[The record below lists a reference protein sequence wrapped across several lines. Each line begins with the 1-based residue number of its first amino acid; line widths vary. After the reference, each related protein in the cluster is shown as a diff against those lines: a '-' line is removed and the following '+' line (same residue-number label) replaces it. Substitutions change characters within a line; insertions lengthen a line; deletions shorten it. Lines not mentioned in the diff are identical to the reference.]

1 MKENNKLKSFLLS
14 KDADADLDDIFDYTE
29 AEHGFNQAVKY
40 LSDLDNL
47 FGQLVKNPNLGKERK
62 EIKKGIYSIVE
73 QEHIIF
79 YEIRVEYILIA
90 RVLHGRRDIP
100 KFIK

>member
-1 MKENNKLKSFLLS
+1 MGNNKLKSFLLS
-14 KDADADLDDIFDYTE
+14 NDADADLDKIFDYTE
-29 AEHGFNQAVKY
+29 AEHDFNQAVKY
-40 LSDLDNL
+40 FSDLDNL
-47 FGQLVKNPNLGKERK
+47 FEQLVKNPNLGKERK
-62 EIKKGIYSIVE
+62 EIRKSIYSIVE

-79 YEIRVEYILIA
+79 YEIREEYVLIA

>member
-1 MKENNKLKSFLLS
+1 MGNNKLKSFLLS
-14 KDADADLDDIFDYTE
+14 NDADADLDEIFDYTE

-47 FGQLVKNPNLGKERK
+47 FEQLVKNPNLGKERK
-62 EIKKGIYSIVE
+62 EIRKSIYSIVE

-79 YEIRVEYILIA
+79 YEIREEYVLIA

>member
-1 MKENNKLKSFLLS
+1 MGNNKLKSFLLS
-14 KDADADLDDIFDYTE
+14 NDADADLDKIFDYTE

-47 FGQLVKNPNLGKERK
+47 FEQLVKNPNLGKERK
-62 EIKKGIYSIVE
+62 EIRKSIYSIVE

-79 YEIRVEYILIA
+79 YEIREEYVLIA

>member
-1 MKENNKLKSFLLS
+1 MANDKLKSFLLS
-14 KDADADLDDIFDYTE
+14 NDADADLDGIFDYTE

-47 FGQLVKNPNLGKERK
+47 FEQLVKNPNLGKERK
-62 EIKKGIYSIVE
+62 EIKKGVYSIVE

-79 YEIRVEYILIA
+79 YEIQEEFILIT

>member
-1 MKENNKLKSFLLS
+1 MGNDKLKSFLLS
-14 KDADADLDDIFDYTE
+14 NDADADLDEIFDYTE

-47 FGQLVKNPNLGKERK
+47 FEQLVKTPNLGKERK

-79 YEIRVEYILIA
+79 YEIREEYILIA
-90 RVLHGRRDIP
+90 RVLHGSRDIP
-100 KFIK
+100 KFIE

>member
-1 MKENNKLKSFLLS
+1 MCNDKLKSFLLS
-14 KDADADLDDIFDYTE
+14 NDADADLDEIFDYTE

-62 EIKKGIYSIVE
+62 EIKKGIYNIVE

-79 YEIRVEYILIA
+79 YEIREEYILIV

>member
-1 MKENNKLKSFLLS
+1 MGNHKLKSFLLS
-14 KDADADLDDIFDYTE
+14 NDADADLDEIFDYTE

-47 FGQLVKNPNLGKERK
+47 FEQLVKNPNLGKERK
-62 EIKKGIYSIVE
+62 EIKKGIYSIAE

-79 YEIRVEYILIA
+79 YEIREEFILIA

>member
-1 MKENNKLKSFLLS
+1 MGNDKLKSLLLS
-14 KDADADLDDIFDYTE
+14 NDADADLDEIFDYTE

-40 LSDLDNL
+40 VSDLDNL
-47 FGQLVKNPNLGKERK
+47 FEQLVKKPNLGKERK

-79 YEIRVEYILIA
+79 YEIRKDNILIA

>member
-1 MKENNKLKSFLLS
+1 MASDTLKSFLLS
-14 KDADADLDDIFDYTE
+14 NDADADLDEIFDYTE
-29 AEHGFNQAVKY
+29 VKHGFNQAVKY

-47 FGQLVKNPNLGKERK
+47 FEQLVKNPNLGKERK
-62 EIKKGIYSIVE
+62 EIKGGIHSIVE
-73 QEHIIF
+73 HEHIIF
-79 YEIRVEYILIA
+79 YEIHKDYILIA

>member
-1 MKENNKLKSFLLS
+1 MGNDKLKSFLLS
-14 KDADADLDDIFDYTE
+14 NDADTDLDEIFDYAE

-47 FGQLVKNPNLGKERK
+47 FEQLVKNPNLGKERK

-79 YEIRVEYILIA
+79 YEILEEYILIV

>member
-1 MKENNKLKSFLLS
+1 MANNKLKSFLLS
-14 KDADADLDDIFDYTE
+14 NDADADLDGIFDYTE
-29 AEHGFNQAVKY
+29 AEHGFNQAMKY
-40 LSDLDNL
+40 LLDLDNL
-47 FGQLVKNPNLGKERK
+47 FEQLVKNPNLGKERK
-62 EIKKGIYSIVE
+62 EIKKGIYSIVA

-79 YEIRVEYILIA
+79 YEIQEEFILIA

>member
-1 MKENNKLKSFLLS
+1 MGNNKLKSFLLS
-14 KDADADLDDIFDYTE
+14 NDADADLDEIFDYTE

-47 FGQLVKNPNLGKERK
+47 FEQLVKNPNLGKERK
-62 EIKKGIYSIVE
+62 EIRKSIYSIVE

-79 YEIRVEYILIA
+79 YEIREEYILIA

>member
-1 MKENNKLKSFLLS
+1 MGNNKLKSFLLS
-14 KDADADLDDIFDYTE
+14 NDADADLDEIFDYTE

-47 FGQLVKNPNLGKERK
+47 FEQLVKNPNLGKERM
-62 EIKKGIYSIVE
+62 EIGKSIYSIVE

-79 YEIRVEYILIA
+79 YEIREEYILIA

>member
-1 MKENNKLKSFLLS
+1 MAKDKPKSFLLS
-14 KDADADLDDIFDYTE
+14 NDADIDLDEIFDYTE

-40 LSDLDNL
+40 LSDLEKL
-47 FGQLVKNPNLGKERK
+47 FEQLVKNPNLGKERK
-62 EIKKGIYSIVE
+62 EIKKDIYSIAE

-79 YEIRVEYILIA
+79 YEIRKDYILIA

>member
-1 MKENNKLKSFLLS
+1 MGNDKITSFLLS
-14 KDADADLDDIFDYTE
+14 NDTDADLDEIFDYTE
-29 AEHGFNQAVKY
+29 AEHGFNNAVKY
-40 LSDLDNL
+40 LSNL
-47 FGQLVKNPNLGKERK
+47 EYLFEQLIKNPNLGKERK

-79 YEIRVEYILIA
+79 YEIHEEYILIA

>member
-1 MKENNKLKSFLLS
+1 MANDKLKSFLLS
-14 KDADADLDDIFDYTE
+14 NDADADLDGIFDYTE
-29 AEHGFNQAVKY
+29 TEHGFNQAVKY

-47 FGQLVKNPNLGKERK
+47 FEQLVKNPNLGKERK
-62 EIKKGIYSIVE
+62 EIKKGVYSIVE

-79 YEIRVEYILIA
+79 YEIQEEYILIM